1 MLPLNRRKW
10 MGTAAAAGL
19 SLTTASAHSRPLH
32 HDPCIRFGVI
42 TDVHQ
47 DIMHDGE
54 KRMAAFAAAMK
65 QTPVDFVIQ
74 LGDFCIPK
82 PENERFRDL
91 FHQIGIPCQH
101 VLGNHDMDGGF
112 RPDETV
118 EFYGMP
124 SRYYSFDFG
133 GMHLVVLDGNE
144 PGGQQP
150 GYKRFISDTQL
161 RWLKQDLADSQ
172 RPTIVFSHQPLN
184 HASGVENGESVRQL
198 LQQAHT
204 DRSGTRIAG
213 CFSGHFHLN
222 HLEAIDNIHYA
233 QINSAAYLWVGSE
246 FAHHSYPGE
255 VHQKHRYI
263 QYTCPYEKPLWAIV
277 EVDLEKQRVGL
288 QGQRTQWVGNSPT
301 SLKMPAPKWSDA
313 EVRAPVISDRSWK
326 Y

>member
-1 MLPLNRRKW
+1 MPPLSRRKW
-10 MGTAAAAGL
+10 MSTAAAAGI
-19 SLTTASAHSRPLH
+19 SLTTASAHSLPLH
-32 HDPCIRFGVI
+32 RTHGLRFGVI

-54 KRMAAFAAAMK
+54 ERLAAFVDAMK
-65 QTPVDFVIQ
+65 EASIDFVIQ

-91 FHQIGIPCQH
+91 FQKIEIPCQH

-133 GMHLVVLDGNE
+133 GMHMVVLDGNE
-144 PGGQQP
+144 PGGAQP

-161 RWLKQDLADSQ
+161 QWLKQDLADSQ

-184 HASGVENGESVRQL
+184 HASGVENGESVRQI
-198 LQQAHT
+198 LQQAHR

-222 HLEAIDNIHYA
+222 HLEAINDIHYA
-233 QINSAAYLWVGSE
+233 QINSASYLWVGSE
-246 FAHHSYPGE
+246 FAHNSYPPE
-255 VHQKHRYI
+255 VHQTHSYI
-263 QYTCPYEKPLWAIV
+263 KQTCPYEKPLWAIV
-277 EVDLEKQRVGL
+277 EVDLDQRSVSL
-288 QGQRTQWVGNSPT
+288 QGQRTQWVGRSPT
-301 SLKMPAPKWSDA
+301 SLKMPPPKWPDA